1 VAADDKSVNVRGKS
15 DIELMRVFV
24 PMFEN
29 SMNGMLL
36 TAPDGRIFAANS
48 AACEM
53 LGRSEEEICAIGRE
67 AVVDPTDPDL
77 WVALEERR
85 KTGRSRKQ
93 FRLKRADGSTFVAD
107 VTSSIFVDENGE
119 QRASLA
125 FRDISEQRALEDELR
140 ESEQRFRLLSDAAF
154 EGIAIHE
161 EGRVVEANEAYAKL
175 FGYEVAETIGMNIGD
190 FAAPESR
197 LHVLSLIARGVS
209 EPYEY
214 TGIRKDG
221 SRFACEANGRTTI
234 KHGRPARVVAARDI
248 SERKR
253 REDERERNR
262 RRLMETEKLESLAV
276 LAGGVA
282 HDFNNLLMV
291 MLGNASLAKEKVE
304 PGSEPAELLES
315 VIEAIERAA
324 ALAGKMQA
332 YSGGGRAIVGPIAL
346 NDAVSAEIDEL
357 RFDISTDV
365 EITCELAGDPPAVCA
380 DRGQIRQ
387 LLRNLIENA
396 VEAIGAK
403 AGTVTVST
411 GVVDADTSYLAK
423 TYLGDEL
430 EPMRYAYIEV
440 DDDGEGI
447 DKEIMAR
454 IFEPFF
460 STRFQG
466 RGLGLA
472 AALGIIRAH
481 KGAFVIDSK
490 IHRGTT
496 VRALRPAPES
506 TPGQSPCAK
515 S

>member
-1 VAADDKSVNVRGKS
+1 MTTVHSSRESAPAGRRHRRGPRVRGEQGFALIEALVAAT
-15 DIELMRVFV
+15 
-24 PMFEN
+24 
-29 SMNGMLL
+29 LL
-36 TAPDGRIFAANS
+36 VIMALGFLAALDAAARSSADNKGRAQA
-48 AACEM
+48 
-53 LGRSEEEICAIGRE
+53 
-67 AVVDPTDPDL
+67 
-77 WVALEERR
+77 
-85 KTGRSRKQ
+85 
-93 FRLKRADGSTFVAD
+93 
-107 VTSSIFVDENGE
+107 
-119 QRASLA
+119 ASLA
-125 FRDISEQRALEDELR
+125 QQDMERMRALNVTDLTGTNATRTQVVGNVTYTIASKAVWIDDSTGNATCSGGASNADYLKVSSTVTWPTMGKIKPVTSTTIVAVPNGSFGSGQGSIQALVED
-140 ESEQRFRLLSDAAF
+140 
-154 EGIAIHE
+154 H
-161 EGRVVEANEAYAKL
+161 
-175 FGYEVAETIGMNIGD
+175 T
-190 FAAPESR
+190 P
-197 LHVLSLIARGVS
+197 
-209 EPYEY
+209 
-214 TGIRKDG
+214 TGIPGLPVNLSGPSTGTLSTDG
-221 SRFACEANGRTTI
+221 AGCVFWGYLPVGTYTVALNQAGYVDWKGQQSVSQTQDVVGGSTSNFVFDYDRAANLDVSFDTQVGASTQ
-234 KHGRPARVVAARDI
+234 VASAKSI
-248 SERKR
+248 
-253 REDERERNR
+253 
-262 RRLMETEKLESLAV
+262 
-276 LAGGVA
+276 
-282 HDFNNLLMV
+282 

-506 TPGQSPCAK
+506 TPGQGPCAK

>member
-1 VAADDKSVNVRGKS
+1 MAADDKSVNVRGKS

-190 FAAPESR
+190 FAATESR

-209 EPYEY
+209 EPY
-214 TGIRKDG
+214 
-221 SRFACEANGRTTI
+221 
-234 KHGRPARVVAARDI
+234 
-248 SERKR
+248 
-253 REDERERNR
+253 
-262 RRLMETEKLESLAV
+262 
-276 LAGGVA
+276 
-282 HDFNNLLMV
+282 
-291 MLGNASLAKEKVE
+291 
-304 PGSEPAELLES
+304 
-315 VIEAIERAA
+315 
-324 ALAGKMQA
+324 
-332 YSGGGRAIVGPIAL
+332 
-346 NDAVSAEIDEL
+346 
-357 RFDISTDV
+357 
-365 EITCELAGDPPAVCA
+365 
-380 DRGQIRQ
+380 
-387 LLRNLIENA
+387 
-396 VEAIGAK
+396 
-403 AGTVTVST
+403 
-411 GVVDADTSYLAK
+411 
-423 TYLGDEL
+423 
-430 EPMRYAYIEV
+430 
-440 DDDGEGI
+440 
-447 DKEIMAR
+447 
-454 IFEPFF
+454 
-460 STRFQG
+460 
-466 RGLGLA
+466 
-472 AALGIIRAH
+472 
-481 KGAFVIDSK
+481 
-490 IHRGTT
+490 
-496 VRALRPAPES
+496 
-506 TPGQSPCAK
+506 
-515 S
+515 